1 MAQSSK
7 LTAQGSPLDD
17 YLSQFRLSAFRP
29 GQEDVIR
36 TVLEGRDC
44 LCVMPTGGGK
54 SLCYQLPALV
64 LDGLTIVVSPL
75 IALMKDQVDQLRE
88 LGLPVT
94 YINSTLSPDEQSE
107 RLQAVASGQIKMVYA
122 VPERFRSPRFLE
134 AVRSAGLRLLAI
146 DEAHCISQWGHDFRP
161 DYAKLGHFREVLGNP
176 PTIALTATATGD
188 VRQDIVKQLSLAE
201 PEIFVRG
208 FARDNLFY
216 RVWKT
221 SGEREKLERLV
232 GFLEKTPGSGI
243 IYASTR
249 RRTEEVAESLGK
261 RLRRRIIP
269 YHAGLLPEPRKA
281 AQEAFMRG
289 DVDVIVA
296 TTAFGM
302 GIDKPDVRFV
312 IHYNLP
318 GTLEGYYQEAGRAG
332 RDGLP
337 SECLLLYNASDRYI
351 QEWFIESAYPGPE
364 NVELVY
370 EYLASVDADPIQ
382 LTQQEIKERLALPIG
397 ADGVGTCEQL
407 LESAG
412 VLKRLVASDNR
423 ATVCLDSQLPTMV
436 DLLPKRAK
444 VRRSVLRALEQI
456 VGSRRGESV
465 PFEPLQL
472 LRLTGLEQAS
482 IATAL
487 RELNELDAFD
497 YVPPFRGRAIRML
510 DRETPFEQLDIDF
523 ESIEKRKAAEYE
535 KLNRVIQ
542 FALNAACR
550 QQTILHYFGEADGRG
565 CGHCDNCER
574 LGQHGAAS
582 TVAELNDDAVKVI
595 RIALSGVARVQ
606 QRFRCG
612 KNLIGQM
619 LCGSKAARITKL
631 GLDQLSTFGLLEQLT
646 QVEVVALLEALVIT
660 GHLAQVDMDQRRP
673 VLELTA
679 VGAELMRGQRE
690 FEGALPLPLEILAK
704 IRGNDSPSL
713 SPELDGPEALNVD
726 HGLLSRLKEWRK
738 QQASLTGLPLFRI
751 LSNRTLEELAAA
763 QPQTRDALLEVSGI
777 GQRKLDQYGHD
788 LLELIAEESSSHQP
802 ETQARAHQ
810 PELPATTEGTA
821 ASEPTPTDLPHQ
833 LETQGSTQDT
843 VTSEPLPQLSP
854 TEGPPSA
861 NTDAGAQRP
870 SSYWTWRM
878 IQAGL
883 SVEEV
888 AAARGMT
895 IEAVRREQDQASR
908 LGFH

>member
-1 MAQSSK
+1 M
-7 LTAQGSPLDD
+7 AQGSLQFEEH
-17 YLSQFRLSAFRP
+17 LSCFRLSSFRP

-54 SLCYQLPALV
+54 SLCYQLPAIA

-94 YINSTLSPDEQSE
+94 YINSTLSPDEQSD
-107 RLQAVASGQIKMVYA
+107 RLQAVASGQVKMVYA

-134 AVRSAGLRLLAI
+134 AVRAAGLRLLAI

-161 DYAKLGHFREVLGNP
+161 DYAKLGHFREALGNP

-188 VRQDIVKQLSLAE
+188 VRRDIVEQLKLDE
-201 PEIFVRG
+201 PETFVSG

-216 RVWKT
+216 RVWRT
-221 SGEREKLERLV
+221 SGEREKQERLV
-232 GFLEKTPGSGI
+232 EFLEATPGSGI

-249 RRTEEVAESLGK
+249 RRTEEVAEALGK
-261 RLRRRIIP
+261 RLRRKVIA

-281 AQEAFMRG
+281 AQEAFMHG
-289 DVDVIVA
+289 DVEIIVA

-302 GIDKPDVRFV
+302 GIDKSDVRFV
-312 IHYNLP
+312 VHYNLP

-351 QEWFIESAYPGPE
+351 QEWFIESNYPGPE

-370 EYLASVDADPIQ
+370 EYLASVDADPIE

-412 VLKRLVASDNR
+412 VLERLVASDNR
-423 ATVCLDSQLPTMV
+423 ATVRLDSQLPTLV

-444 VRRSVLRALEQI
+444 VRRTVLRAIEQI
-456 VGSRRGESV
+456 VGSRRGERV
-465 PFEPLQL
+465 PFGPVEL
-472 LRLTGLEQAS
+472 LRLTGLEQTS

-510 DRETPFEQLDIDF
+510 DRETPFEQLDLDF
-523 ESIEKRKAAEYE
+523 ETVEKRKASEYE
-535 KLNRVIQ
+535 KLNRVIH
-542 FALNAACR
+542 FALNATCR
-550 QQTILHYFGEADGRG
+550 QEAILRYFGEEDGQD

-574 LGQHGAAS
+574 GGRGGTAA
-582 TVAELNDDAVKVI
+582 VAVELNDEAVKTV
-595 RIALSGVARVQ
+595 RIALSGVARIQ

-612 KNLIGQM
+612 KNLIAQM
-619 LCGSKAARITKL
+619 LSGSKAAKLTKL
-631 GLDQLSTFGLLEQLT
+631 GLDKLSTFGLLEHLK
-646 QVEVVALLEALVIT
+646 QVEVVALLEALIIT
-660 GHLAQVDMDQRRP
+660 GHITQVDVDQRRP
-673 VLELTA
+673 VLELTDA
-679 VGAELMRGQRE
+679 GAELMKGQRE
-690 FEGALPLPLEILAK
+690 FQGALPLADDILSK
-704 IRGNDSPSL
+704 IRGEQPPPVSPAEAE
-713 SPELDGPEALNVD
+713 PEPLDVD
-726 HGLLSRLKEWRK
+726 PGLLGRLKEWRK
-738 QQASLTGLPLFRI
+738 EKGTLTGQPLYLI

-763 QPQTRDALLEVSGI
+763 QPQSRDALLEISGI
-777 GQRKLDQYGHD
+777 GQRKLEQHGHE
-788 LLELIAEESSSHQP
+788 LLDLIADESSHKP
-802 ETQARAHQ
+802 ETQAR
-810 PELPATTEGTA
+810 TEDVFSS
-821 ASEPTPTDLPHQ
+821 SEPGMSADIADPTASPPLTTPAPQ
-833 LETQGSTQDT
+833 STED
-843 VTSEPLPQLSP
+843 VGIAE
-854 TEGPPSA
+854 
-861 NTDAGAQRP
+861 RP

-883 SVEEV
+883 SAEEI
-888 AAARGMT
+888 AAARSMT
-895 IEAVRREQDQASR
+895 VEQVRREQDQASR
-908 LGFH
+908 LGFD

>member
-1 MAQSSK
+1 MAH
-7 LTAQGSPLDD
+7 GSEQFET
-17 YLSQFRLSAFRP
+17 YLSHFRLSAFRP

-54 SLCYQLPALV
+54 SLCYQLPALAA
-64 LDGLTIVVSPL
+64 DGLTIVVSPL
-75 IALMKDQVDQLRE
+75 IALMKDQVDQLQE

-134 AVRSAGLRLLAI
+134 AVQAAGLRLLAI

-161 DYAKLGHFREVLGNP
+161 DYARLGHFREVLGNP
-176 PTIALTATATGD
+176 PTIALTATATSD
-188 VRQDIVKQLSLAE
+188 VRRDIVEQLKLTE
-201 PEIFVRG
+201 PETFVSG

-221 SGEREKLERLV
+221 SGERDKLERLV
-232 GFLEKTPGSGI
+232 EFLKATPGSGI

-249 RRTEEVAESLGK
+249 RRTEEVAEALGK
-261 RLRRRIIP
+261 RLRRKVIA
-269 YHAGLLPEPRKA
+269 YHAGLLPESRKA
-281 AQEAFMRG
+281 AQEAFMKG
-289 DVDVIVA
+289 NVEVIVA

-302 GIDKPDVRFV
+302 GIDKSDVRFV
-312 IHYNLP
+312 VHYNLP

-332 RDGLP
+332 RDGQP

-351 QEWFIESAYPGPE
+351 QEWFIESNYPGPE

-370 EYLASVDADPIQ
+370 EYLASVDADPIE

-423 ATVCLDSQLPTMV
+423 ATVRIDSQLPTLV

-444 VRRSVLRALEQI
+444 VRRTVLRAIEQI
-456 VGSRRGESV
+456 VGSRRAEVV
-465 PFEPLQL
+465 PFEPVEL
-472 LRLTGLEQAS
+472 LRLTGLEQVS

-510 DRETPFEQLDIDF
+510 DRETPFEQLDVDF

-535 KLNRVIQ
+535 KLNRVFQ
-542 FALNAACR
+542 FALNPACR
-550 QQTILHYFGEADGRG
+550 QEAILRYFGEEDGQN

-574 LGQHGAAS
+574 LGRGGSAPVAAQ
-582 TVAELNDDAVKVI
+582 LNGEAVKTI

-619 LCGSKAARITKL
+619 LCGSRAAKVTKL
-631 GLDQLSTFGLLEQLT
+631 GLDQLSTFGLLEHLT
-646 QVEVVALLEALVIT
+646 QVEVVALLEALVVT
-660 GHLAQVDMDQRRP
+660 GHLTQVDLDQHRP
-673 VLELTA
+673 VLELTTA
-679 VGAELMRGQRE
+679 GTELMKGQRE
-690 FEGALPLPLEILAK
+690 FEGALPLPDEILFK
-704 IRGNDSPSL
+704 IGGDAAPPISPTQEDFGSL
-713 SPELDGPEALNVD
+713 HVDLKLLD
-726 HGLLSRLKEWRK
+726 RLKEWRK
-738 QQASLTGLPLFRI
+738 QKAALTSLPLYRI
-751 LSNRTLEELAAA
+751 LSNRTLEELAASE
-763 QPQTRDALLEVSGI
+763 PQTREALLEVSGI
-777 GQRKLDQYGHD
+777 GQRKLEQYGHE
-788 LLELIAEESSSHQP
+788 LLELIVEASSHP
-802 ETQARAHQ
+802 SETQT
-810 PELPATTEGTA
+810 ATADLASSPPVPPNDSASAGTVA
-821 ASEPTPTDLPHQ
+821 TD
-833 LETQGSTQDT
+833 D
-843 VTSEPLPQLSP
+843 
-854 TEGPPSA
+854 
-861 NTDAGAQRP
+861 RP

-878 IQAGL
+878 VQAGL
-883 SVEEV
+883 TIEEI
-888 AAARGMT
+888 AAARGMAV
-895 IEAVRREQDQASR
+895 ESVRREQDQASR
-908 LGFH
+908 LGFD

>member
-1 MAQSSK
+1 M
-7 LTAQGSPLDD
+7 
-17 YLSQFRLSAFRP
+17 
-29 GQEDVIR
+29 IR
-36 TVLEGRDC
+36 TVLDGRDC

-54 SLCYQLPALV
+54 SLCYQLPALA

-161 DYAKLGHFREVLGNP
+161 DYAKLGHFRDVLGNP

-188 VRQDIVKQLSLAE
+188 VRQDIVKQLNLAE

-221 SGEREKLERLV
+221 SGERDKLERLV
-232 GFLEKTPGSGI
+232 EFLEKTPGSGI

-249 RRTEEVAESLGK
+249 RRTEEVAESLGR
-261 RLRRRIIP
+261 RLRRRIVA

-289 DVDVIVA
+289 DVEVIVA

-302 GIDKPDVRFV
+302 GIDKSDVRFV
-312 IHYNLP
+312 VHYNLP

-370 EYLASVDADPIQ
+370 EYLASVDADPIE

-412 VLKRLVASDNR
+412 VLQRLIASDNR
-423 ATVCLDSQLPTMV
+423 ASVRLDSQLPTMV

-444 VRRSVLRALEQI
+444 VRRTVLRALEKI
-456 VGSRRGESV
+456 VGSRRGEAVS
-465 PFEPLQL
+465 FEPLQL

-523 ESIEKRKAAEYE
+523 ETIEKRKAAEYE

-542 FALNAACR
+542 FALNATCR
-550 QQTILHYFGEADGRG
+550 QRAILHYFGEADGQD

-574 LGQHGAAS
+574 LGRTGEKAIA
-582 TVAELNDDAVKVI
+582 TELNDEAVKAI
-595 RIALSGVARVQ
+595 RITLSGVARVQ

-612 KNLIGQM
+612 KNLVGQM

-631 GLDQLSTFGLLEQLT
+631 GLDQLSTFGLLEHLT
-646 QVEVVALLEALVIT
+646 QVEVVELLEALVVT
-660 GHLAQVDMDQRRP
+660 GYLAQVEVDQHRP
-673 VLELTA
+673 VLELTNT
-679 VGAELMRGQRE
+679 GAELMRGQRE
-690 FEGALPLPLEILAK
+690 FEGALPVSHEILAK
-704 IRGNDSPSL
+704 IRGDGLVSASPTPADL
-713 SPELDGPEALNVD
+713 EPLDVD
-726 HGLLSRLKEWRK
+726 PGLLGRLKEWRK
-738 QQASLTGLPLFRI
+738 QRAAMTGLPLFRI
-751 LSNRTLEELAAA
+751 LSNRTLEELSAA
-763 QPQTRDALLEVSGI
+763 QPQTREALLEISGI

-788 LLELIAEESSSHQP
+788 LLELIAEQAVSDQCETQPSTYQP
-802 ETQARAHQ
+802 EASERAGTTTPKSAPTHLSQ
-810 PELPATTEGTA
+810 EPVQATTE
-821 ASEPTPTDLPHQ
+821 
-833 LETQGSTQDT
+833 
-843 VTSEPLPQLSP
+843 PLPISAAPHTARQPIHRPGICQPTSKQLLDMADDSGR
-854 TEGPPSA
+854 TLG
-861 NTDAGAQRP
+861 R
-870 SSYWTWRM
+870 
-878 IQAGL
+878 
-883 SVEEV
+883 
-888 AAARGMT
+888 RGC
-895 IEAVRREQDQASR
+895 RRTRND
-908 LGFH
+908 G